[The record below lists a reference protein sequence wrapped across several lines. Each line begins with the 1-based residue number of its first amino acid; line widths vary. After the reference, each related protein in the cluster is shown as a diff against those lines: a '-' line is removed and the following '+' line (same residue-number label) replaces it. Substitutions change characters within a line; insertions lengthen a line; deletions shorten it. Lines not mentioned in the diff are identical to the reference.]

1 MKHIKLFEGFVD
13 DNDVLYNK
21 IKIKTGEFY
30 KIYLNLYWLCSF
42 FDNADNFPK
51 SKVGILKKHKKF
63 PMDKDLK
70 IDDTN
75 LYYNGFP
82 IPLAKSEDDF
92 TSIDISILNSLQH
105 NDEWDADQ
113 VLGGNLSESVYDNR
127 FNAIYNKVY
136 NLDIAINQ
144 LYKDIYGSFYKE
156 VLNFKF
162 KNDDLLKQT
171 TIESR
176 EYFISL
182 LKSKRN
188 EGDLGSIIASAFIN
202 DKPVLLKEIWT
213 LWA

>member
-13 DNDVLYNK
+13 DNEVLYNK

-51 SKVGILKKHKKF
+51 SKVCILKKHKKF

-156 VLNFKF
+156 VLNFK
-162 KNDDLLKQT
+162 NDDLLKQT

-182 LKSKRN
+182 LKSKRD
-188 EGDLGSIIASAFIN
+188 EGDLGSIIAGAFN
-202 DKPVLLKEIWT
+202 DDKPVLLKEIWT

>member
-13 DNDVLYNK
+13 DNEVLYNK

-51 SKVGILKKHKKF
+51 STVGILKKHKKF

-92 TSIDISILNSLQH
+92 TSIDVSILNSLQH

-127 FNAIYNKVY
+127 FIAIYNKVY

-144 LYKDIYGSFYKE
+144 LYKDIYGSFYKD
-156 VLNFKF
+156 VLNF

-188 EGDLGSIIASAFIN
+188 EGDLGSIIAVEFN
-202 DKPVLLKEIWT
+202 DDKPVLLKEIWT
-213 LWA
+213 LWK

>member
-1 MKHIKLFEGFVD
+1 
-13 DNDVLYNK
+13 
-21 IKIKTGEFY
+21 
-30 KIYLNLYWLCSF
+30 
-42 FDNADNFPK
+42 
-51 SKVGILKKHKKF
+51 
-63 PMDKDLK
+63 MDKDLK
-70 IDDTN
+70 IDDNN

-113 VLGGNLSESVYDNR
+113 ALGGNLSESVNNGLYDHR

-156 VLNFKF
+156 VLNFK
-162 KNDDLLKQT
+162 NDDLLKQT
-171 TIESR
+171 TIESK

-188 EGDLGSIIASAFIN
+188 EGDLGSIIAGAFIN